1 MRPTPS
7 AIAAGFAA
15 CLLVAAGATAQTQP
29 IGYVKVAQ
37 GEIRVM
43 RGGAPE
49 LLRVGDPVYSRDRIV
64 TLDNQAIGI
73 TLADNSRVSAGQN
86 TVLVMQEFR
95 FNPESRD
102 YGMVVELLRGTL
114 SFISGLITKLA
125 PETVRIDTPTATV
138 AVRGTQILV
147 RAED

>member
-1 MRPTPS
+1 MTPTS
-7 AIAAGFAA
+7 SVVAAFLAAGLWIAAPAA
-15 CLLVAAGATAQTQP
+15 AQTQP

-73 TLADNSRVSAGQN
+73 TLYDNSRVSAGQN
-86 TVLVMQEFR
+86 TVLVMQEG
-95 FNPESRD
+95 N
-102 YGMVVELLRGTL
+102 G
-114 SFISGLITKLA
+114 
-125 PETVRIDTPTATV
+125 VR
-138 AVRGTQILV
+138 QILKEKILPIRSIIIGIV
-147 RAED
+147 DAVEVGE

>member
-1 MRPTPS
+1 MRPSPS
-7 AIAAGFAA
+7 VVAAFLAAGLWIAAPAA
-15 CLLVAAGATAQTQP
+15 AQTQP

-73 TLADNSRVSAGQN
+73 TLYDNSRVSAGQN

-95 FNPESRD
+95 FNPETRD
-102 YGMVVELLRGTL
+102 YGMVLELLRGTL
-114 SFISGLITKLA
+114 SFISGLLTKLA

-138 AVRGTQILV
+138 AVRGTQVLV

>member
-1 MRPTPS
+1 MRPIPR
-7 AIAAGFAA
+7 AIAVVFPAWLLLAA
-15 CLLVAAGATAQTQP
+15 PATAQTQP
-29 IGYVKVAQ
+29 IGYVKVTQ

-43 RGGAPE
+43 RGGAPA

-73 TLADNSRVSAGQN
+73 TLFDNSRVSAGQN

-95 FNPESRD
+95 FNPEMRE

-114 SFISGLITKLA
+114 SFVSGLLTKLA